1 MRLDLRDEHLA
12 VLRSCLRLHLPA
24 GARAFAFGSRVD
36 GAARRYA
43 DLDVALVWDRPLD
56 LDTMA
61 ALAEA
66 LSESDLPFKVD
77 LLDAALIDPVFRARI
92 ADGWVPLLEPGVTL
106 MVPPA
111 REA

>member
-1 MRLDLRDEHLA
+1 MMLDLQDEHLA

-36 GAARRYA
+36 GSARRYS
-43 DLDVALVWDRPLD
+43 DLDVALIWDRPLD

-61 ALAEA
+61 VPSEA

-77 LLDAALIDPVFRARI
+77 LLDATLIDVTFRARI
-92 ADGWVPLLEPGVTL
+92 ADAWVPLLEPGVTVML
-106 MVPPA
+106 PTA

>member
-1 MRLDLRDEHLA
+1 MRLDLQDEHLA

-24 GARAFAFGSRVD
+24 GARAFAFGSRVE
-36 GAARRYA
+36 GSARRYS

-61 ALAEA
+61 VLAEA

-77 LLDAALIDPVFRARI
+77 LLDAALIEPAFRARI
-92 ADGWVPLLEPGVTL
+92 ADGWVPLLEPGMTVMPST
-106 MVPPA
+106 V

>member
-1 MRLDLRDEHLA
+1 MTLDLRDDHLA
-12 VLRSCLRLHLPA
+12 ILRSCLRTHLPPD
-24 GARAFAFGSRVD
+24 ARAFAFGSRVD
-36 GAARRYA
+36 GSARRYS

-77 LLDAALIDPVFRARI
+77 LVDLAVVEPAVRARI
-92 ADGWVPLLEPGVTL
+92 AAGWVPLGPSD
-106 MVPPA
+106 
-111 REA
+111 R

>member
-1 MRLDLRDEHLA
+1 VRLDLQDEHLA

-24 GARAFAFGSRVD
+24 GARAFAFGSRVE
-36 GAARRYA
+36 GSARRYS
-43 DLDVALVWDRPLD
+43 DLDVALVWDQPLD

-61 ALAEA
+61 VLAEA

-77 LLDAALIDPVFRARI
+77 LLDAALIEPAFRARI
-92 ADGWVPLLEPGVTL
+92 ADGWVPLLEPGMTVMPST
-106 MVPPA
+106 V

>member
-1 MRLDLRDEHLA
+1 MRLDLQDEHLA

-24 GARAFAFGSRVD
+24 SARAFAFGSRVD
-36 GAARRYA
+36 GSARRSS
-43 DLDVALVWDRPLD
+43 DLDVALVWEHSLD

-77 LLDAALIDPVFRARI
+77 LLDAALIDPAFRARI
-92 ADGWVPLLEPGVTL
+92 AAGWVPLLEPSLTVMLPT
-106 MVPPA
+106 A